1 MGTETGT
8 STRTGSAGR
17 GLRWGLA
24 ARGVSRL
31 ATFGMSLVLARLLA
45 KEDFGLY
52 AVALAANQFLFYVND
67 AGIVSAVVQWRGRL
81 EDMVV
86 TATTVVLTISVS
98 VYALFWFTAP
108 FFTTL
113 AGSVSATPV
122 VRLLTVIIVIDGFV
136 NVRSAVML
144 RGFQQDKIAK
154 ANMMGIAVQVPLAI
168 TLAVLGAGVYSF
180 AVGAVANSLVS
191 GVLVFVWA
199 RMPFRLGFDRAVAA
213 RLLRFG
219 VPLAGSLGLEALVL
233 NADAIIIGN
242 TLGITMLG
250 YYMLAMNVSSWVPGV
265 VGEALRHVT
274 LPGFSRVADENPAV
288 FSERV
293 QQIVPMLVM
302 LVTPVAVLVAV
313 LAPQLVTLL
322 YEPRWLPAAAALSF
336 LMALMA
342 VRMLTALAFDILTS
356 LGATRRVVW
365 MNLSWAVA
373 LLPALYLGARLD
385 GIRGVAIG
393 HVVAAFLAGLPAA
406 LWQLRR
412 SGVVLAPV
420 VAPVARLL
428 LGGLAGGV
436 TAWLVVTPLSGTP
449 VFVQLCAAGAA
460 GFAAYAVTGLSR
472 ERLRRLREVVTS

>member
-1 MGTETGT
+1 MGEPGE
-8 STRTGSAGR
+8 STRAGSAGR

-24 ARGVSRL
+24 ARGVSKL

-45 KEDFGLY
+45 AEDFGLY
-52 AVALAANQFLFYVND
+52 AVALAANQFLFYIND

-81 EDMVV
+81 EDMVA

-113 AGSVSATPV
+113 AGSASATPV

-136 NVRSAVML
+136 NVRSAIML

-154 ANMMGIAVQVPLAI
+154 ANMAGIAVQVPLAI
-168 TLAVLGAGVYSF
+168 TLASLGAGVYSF

-191 GVLVFVWA
+191 GILVLFWA
-199 RMPFRLGFDRAVAA
+199 KVPYRLGFDRAIAG

-242 TLGITMLG
+242 TLGLTMLG

-274 LPGFSRVADENPAV
+274 LPGFSRVADENPAA
-288 FSERV
+288 FSDRV
-293 QQIVPMLVM
+293 QQIVPMLVT
-302 LVTPVAVLVAV
+302 LVTPTAVLIGV

-336 LMALMA
+336 LMALMT

-356 LGATRRVVW
+356 LGATRRIVW
-365 MNLSWAVA
+365 MNLSWAAA
-373 LLPALYLGARLD
+373 LLPALYLGARID

-393 HVVAAFLAGLPAA
+393 HVVAAFLVGLPAA
-406 LWQLRR
+406 AWQLRR
-412 SGVVLAPV
+412 SGVVLGPIGP
-420 VAPVARLL
+420 PVARLL
-428 LGGLAGGV
+428 LGGLACGV
-436 TAWLVVTPLSGTP
+436 TAWLVAAWTADTI
-449 VFVQLCAAGAA
+449 VFVRLCAAGAA
-460 GFAAYAVTGLSR
+460 GFAVYVAIGISR
-472 ERLRRLREVVTS
+472 DRLKQLRDVVMS